1 MQKKILRKS
10 IFQIQKQYEDD
21 NTVLNRKKNNEK
33 LPDNFSHKNSSTTV
47 TDPVNIANEFNKY
60 FVQTGPQLAKEI
72 PNDNGISY
80 RNYLKG
86 SKSIFI
92 EPVTENEL
100 LTEIINLKEN
110 KSAGYDEIS
119 AKL

>member
-1 MQKKILRKS
+1 MKMTWQTI
-10 IFQIQKQYEDD
+10 

-60 FVQTGPQLAKEI
+60 FVQTGPQLAKKI
-72 PNDNGISY
+72 PNDNGTSY

-86 SKSIFI
+86 NYAESTSL
-92 EPVTENEL
+92 NQL
-100 LTEIINLKEN
+100 LKTNYLQ
-110 KSAGYDEIS
+110 
-119 AKL
+119 KLLI